1 MRYPC
6 GFLMH
11 SSTQRPQLNISHSTH
26 ATTPIESVLSRSSDD
41 VRFLGKDAVHAVGRR
56 NTVKIRASSKSYHKF
71 SS

>member
-11 SSTQRPQLNISHSTH
+11 SSTQRPQLNVSHSTH

-41 VRFLGKDAVHAVGRR
+41 VRFLGKDAVHAVGR
-56 NTVKIRASSKSYHKF
+56 
-71 SS
+71 